1 MSLKE
6 YFETATGFGVL
17 STAAADGKVDA
28 AVYAKPHC
36 MEDGS
41 VAFIMRD
48 RLTHANL
55 QANPCAAYLFR
66 EDGTGYAGKRLFLRK
81 ISEEKNSESIR
92 ELERRSCPDDGEVDR
107 FLVAFRVDTELPLV
121 GSGGVE

>member
-17 STAAADGKVDA
+17 STADADGKVDA

-41 VAFIMRD
+41 IAFIMRD

-55 QANPCAAYLFR
+55 QSNACAAYLFR
-66 EDGTGYAGKRLFLRK
+66 EDGKGYSGKRLFLSK
-81 ISEEKNSESIR
+81 IGEEKNSESIR
-92 ELERRSCPDDGEVDR
+92 ELERRSCPDNGEVDR
-107 FLVAFRVDTELPLV
+107 FLVFFRVDKELPLV